1 VRHREKRTDPDLSH
15 DQEAMTLSILRRRV
29 TGMSSAL
36 ALASCLLAVQ
46 PAGADQATG
55 APSLAEAQRL
65 LYNGAYAEAAELARG
80 LRSADGVDLAAYE
93 LLTSAL
99 HFQIRE
105 AMGKAADRIKAG
117 DRNDKN
123 KVLAACAECPA
134 LLAAFKEETARSL
147 TLARARLTA
156 NAQDDAA
163 RFFLGKLN
171 LNHVWLHLGTL
182 GRRTAWSEYR
192 EARRS
197 MEAVLKRHP
206 AHVRARVAHAW
217 IEYIV
222 DTRVPFG
229 FQWMLGGGDRRKALA
244 TVKAAAGEDAEFFV
258 RTEARFALWEMQIR
272 EKLFADALVTA
283 RTLLV
288 DFPGNRDLV
297 KFVEAHK

>member
-1 VRHREKRTDPDLSH
+1 
-15 DQEAMTLSILRRRV
+15 MTLPILRGRV
-29 TGMSSAL
+29 TGLPIAL
-36 ALASCLLAVQ
+36 TLASCLLAAPTPGAHQ
-46 PAGADQATG
+46 PAGAS
-55 APSLAEAQRL
+55 SLAGAQRL
-65 LYNGAYAEAAELARG
+65 FYNGSYAEAAELARG
-80 LRSADGVDLAAYE
+80 LRSADGADLAAYE

-105 AMGKAADRIKAG
+105 AMGKASDRIKAS
-117 DRNDKN
+117 DKN
-123 KVLAACAECPA
+123 KALAACAECPG
-134 LLAAFKEETARSL
+134 LLSAFKEETARSL
-147 TLARARLTA
+147 ALARARLKV
-156 NAQDDAA
+156 NAQDDVA
-163 RFFLGKLN
+163 RFFVGKLN

-197 MEAVLKRHP
+197 IEAVLKRDP

-229 FQWMLGGGDRRKALA
+229 FQWMLGGGDRKKALA
-244 TVKAAAGEDAEFFV
+244 AVKAAASADTDFFV

-272 EKLFADALVTA
+272 EKLVADAVVTA
-283 RTLLV
+283 RALLV

-297 KFVEAHK
+297 KFVETSK